1 MWAWLA
7 ICKESNGHIFL
18 DERKRL
24 NVDRTQL
31 VGIARVVCFITR
43 WYEARET
50 SIY

>member
-1 MWAWLA
+1 M
-7 ICKESNGHIFL
+7 FL

-24 NVDRTQL
+24 NVDWTQL

-43 WYEARET
+43 WYEERET